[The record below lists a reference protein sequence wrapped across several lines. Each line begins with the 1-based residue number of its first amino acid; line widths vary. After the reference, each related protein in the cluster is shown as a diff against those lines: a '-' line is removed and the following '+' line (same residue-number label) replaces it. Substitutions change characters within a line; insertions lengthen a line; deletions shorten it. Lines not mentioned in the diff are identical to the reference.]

1 MMLAFLLILVV
12 LVAPVAGFLA
22 VTDLWAQTFK
32 DGARL
37 LEAVKKPRS
46 EP

>member
-12 LVAPVAGFLA
+12 LVAGFLA
-22 VTDLWAQTFK
+22 VTVLWAQTFK